1 MRFTTTLATAAILAV
16 SGVTANAGGLAPVV
30 LAEPIEIVVVE
41 ESNDSS
47 LMWILGAG
55 LAAVLLGSTGSS
67 DSSM

>member
-1 MRFTTTLATAAILAV
+1 MRFTTTLAAAAILAV

-30 LAEPIEIVVVE
+30 VAEPIEIVVVE
-41 ESNDSS
+41 ESDDS
-47 LMWILGAG
+47 LLWIFGAG